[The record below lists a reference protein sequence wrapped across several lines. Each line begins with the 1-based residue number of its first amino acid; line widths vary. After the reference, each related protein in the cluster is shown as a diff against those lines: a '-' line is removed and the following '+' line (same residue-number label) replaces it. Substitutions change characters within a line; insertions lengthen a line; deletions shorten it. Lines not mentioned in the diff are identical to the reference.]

1 MATKRTDET
10 NEAAATTGIT
20 KGIGESG
27 ESEVQAAFDEATAKG
42 FFGESPDKQSNESYT
57 LQGVTADRAK

>member
-10 NEAAATTGIT
+10 NDAAATTGIE
-20 KGIGESG
+20 KGSG

-42 FFGESPDKQSNESYT
+42 FFGESPDKQPNESYT
-57 LQGVTADRAK
+57 VAGVTANRAK